1 MFGLKSSPIL
11 SEQPFTQMPRLDK
24 DCQVLIPLAHI
35 IFVGDKDDSAG
46 KADLR
51 EINLMDRIFN

>member
-24 DCQVLIPLAHI
+24 DCQVFIPLAHI
-35 IFVGDKDDSAG
+35 IFVGDKDDSSG

-51 EINLMDRIFN
+51 EIQTQ